1 MEQAFAVWITGL
13 PASGKSTL
21 AARLSEQL
29 GARGARPAVL
39 ESDALRT
46 VLTPEATYSERERE
60 VFYGALVH
68 IGRLLADHG
77 VPVIFDATANR
88 RAYRER
94 ARQAIRR
101 FLEVYVECPLA
112 VCMARDRKG
121 TYRKARQGES
131 STVPGLQSAY
141 EPPVR
146 PDLVVRGDRDD
157 PAQAAR
163 RIVARLEEKGFL
175 EPWTPRASAAS

>member
-1 MEQAFAVWITGL
+1 VEQAFAVWLTGL

-21 AARLSEQL
+21 AACLSQQL
-29 GARGARPAVL
+29 AARGARAAVL
-39 ESDALRT
+39 ESDALRK
-46 VLTPEATYSERERE
+46 VLTPDATYGERERD

-68 IGRLLADHG
+68 LGRILVDHG

-94 ARQAIRR
+94 ARQAIVRY
-101 FLEVYVECPLA
+101 LEVYVECPLA

-121 TYRKARQGES
+121 TYRKGLARES
-131 STVPGLQSAY
+131 STGPGLQSAY

-146 PDLVVRGDRDD
+146 PDLVVRGDRDE
-157 PAQAAR
+157 PAGAAR
-163 RIVARLEEKGFL
+163 RIVACLEEKGFL
-175 EPWTPRASAAS
+175 EPWTQRSSAAS